1 MTWRIGAALVL
12 LLAAFLAGIRVESW
26 RADARIEKLRADQAW
41 QAGRAAQDALNDTR
55 RLSDAQT
62 TRTKRLRAGL
72 AARDDAVRALSER
85 LRDLKPA
92 DLLSA
97 HAGDSAAEC
106 SAVRDRG
113 AELYRSLA
121 ERGMALAA
129 DAEAVRQSLIEC
141 RAAYEAIGK

>member
-1 MTWRIGAALVL
+1 MTWRVVAALVL

-41 QAGRAAQDALNDTR
+41 QAGRAAQDALDDTR

-62 TRTKRLRAGL
+62 ARTKRLQAGL
-72 AARDDAVRALSER
+72 EARDDAVRALSER
-85 LRDLKPA
+85 LRDLKPD
-92 DLLSA
+92 DLLPP
-97 HAGDSAAEC
+97 GDSAAEC